1 MCPPSARQ
9 TFQALNEDLGIK
21 SPLWSISRGTKETC
35 SGRRPRLVRTWL
47 AVAATPSV
55 AGGRAASALGGDV
68 TGTGATRRHAADPQA
83 SEPQK
88 ARGGP
93 VSPRGRARQ
102 VGAARQA
109 KNGVEKGSNGGVR
122 AAAPGVSR
130 PEASAPR
137 TQLPS
142 AALNLPVAGGPQEK
156 RGEQGRK
163 GLPPPLPAGAG
174 SPLHIPFFFAR
185 TEHLYRIPE
194 KHPKNTKHPEVSI

>member
-1 MCPPSARQ
+1 M
-9 TFQALNEDLGIK
+9 
-21 SPLWSISRGTKETC
+21 
-35 SGRRPRLVRTWL
+35 
-47 AVAATPSV
+47 
-55 AGGRAASALGGDV
+55 
-68 TGTGATRRHAADPQA
+68 
-83 SEPQK
+83 
-88 ARGGP
+88 
-93 VSPRGRARQ
+93 SPRGRARQ